1 MRLHSLSLTGVGPF
15 RSRQVIDFDA
25 VSASGLFLIEGPTG
39 AGKTTIID
47 GIVFALYG
55 SLSGAES
62 DASRMRSHLCDPDER
77 TEVTLDFSIGGVRHT
92 ITRNPSYERRKA
104 RGEGTTL
111 ERAAQTLRVHDDAI
125 PDMREAKEIGVY
137 LQQRI
142 GLTADQFRR
151 LVVLPQGEF
160 DTLLRAKPRE
170 RYDTVAG
177 LIDDGVLQRVQQ
189 DLKERADE
197 AQRLRADV
205 ETEVERILDVM
216 RERAA
221 EVAEVSEGPAP
232 DDAALEEFAPDVAL
246 ADIARRAAEAARA
259 AELSGAALQ
268 TLQAEEHD
276 ARAKAEAAHAA
287 GAARAALEQASAAA
301 GPQMAALGD
310 EGLRSLILDLVA
322 QRTRLEPLA
331 EWEGQADA
339 RARESARRHAHADD
353 LAQRIE
359 SARAE
364 AATLPERQ
372 REVDAELARARA
384 LSGTAQTQA
393 TELERLEALEV
404 ALGER
409 ATTASAIETT
419 RATVTHAADE
429 LQAARDAL
437 QVARDMHHQLARA
450 QLDQRAAHLASLL
463 VEGDHCPVCGST
475 EHPRP
480 AHDTGAAL
488 VSDDDVS
495 RAHEASAAAEQRE
508 REAAA
513 DLELLRSSL
522 ATLEQQL
529 AVIDARLDGATHE
542 SMAASLT
549 EARSALQEAQ
559 SAEARVPGLVDQL
572 ESLTAQATASTALI
586 ESLVAQEAAARAEA
600 RAHDDAIA
608 EETDRHRAAV
618 GDEGTATA
626 ALAALT
632 IRLDAAET
640 LQRARHAA
648 AGHSVDVD
656 PGAADAALVEAVNS
670 RTRAETAHAHA
681 DAWRLRLADTH
692 AVLTNQSLAL
702 TAARERLETVGRG
715 TEAVIRLGELVTA
728 RSPANRRNLTLQ
740 AYAVQ
745 RRFESVLEAASTHL
759 ERMSSGKFSFVIDEE
774 AAGRA
779 QAGLGIDILDTW
791 TGQRRDPESLSG
803 GETFYASLSLALGLA
818 DIVREES
825 GGISLDTLFVDEGFG
840 SLDADT
846 LSVVLDQLDALRSR
860 GRVVGVISHVSEMKE
875 WVHDRIVVTPG
886 PPGAGSTISQPG

>member
-15 RSRQVIDFDA
+15 RGRQVIDFDA

-170 RYDTVAG
+170 RYETVAG
-177 LIDDGVLQRVQQ
+177 LIDDGFLQRVQE

-197 AQRLRADV
+197 AQRLRADAAAD
-205 ETEVERILDVM
+205 VERILGVM

-221 EVAEVSEGPAP
+221 EVIEVP
-232 DDAALEEFAPDVAL
+232 DDFDPDAAL
-246 ADIARRAAEAARA
+246 ADIGQRAADAARA
-259 AELSGAALQ
+259 AEQTSTTLQ
-268 TLQAEEHD
+268 ARQAEEHG
-276 ARAKAEAAHAA
+276 ARAKAEAARAA
-287 GAARAALEQASAAA
+287 SAARAAVDQAVLAA
-301 GPQMAALGD
+301 GPEVAALDD
-310 EGLRSLILDLVA
+310 EGLRSLTLELVA

-331 EWEGQADA
+331 AWEGQAEE
-339 RARESARRHAHADD
+339 RARESSRRHAHAVD

-359 SARAE
+359 AARAE
-364 AATLPERQ
+364 AAALPERQ
-372 REVDAELARARA
+372 REAEAELARTRTTADTVPARA
-384 LSGTAQTQA
+384 A
-393 TELERLEALEV
+393 EVERIAALEV
-404 ALGER
+404 ALAER
-409 ATTASAIETT
+409 ASAAQAVETT
-419 RATVTHAADE
+419 RASVMNVADA

-437 QVARDMHHQLARA
+437 QAARTAQHDLARA

-463 VEGDHCPVCGST
+463 VEGGECPVCGST
-475 EHPRP
+475 DHPSP
-480 AHDTGAAL
+480 AHDSSAAL
-488 VSDDDVS
+488 VSDADVA
-495 RAHEASAAAEQRE
+495 RAQESAADAEQRE
-508 REAAA
+508 KEAAA
-513 DLELLRSSL
+513 ALDTARSSL
-522 ATLEQQL
+522 AALEQQL
-529 AVIDARLDGATHE
+529 AVIDTRVDGATAE
-542 SMAASLT
+542 SVAASLS
-549 EARSALQEAQ
+549 EALEALQEARA
-559 SAEARVPGLVDQL
+559 AEARVAGLVDLL
-572 ESLTAQATASTALI
+572 ETLNAQSAASVALI
-586 ESLVAQEAAARAEA
+586 EGLVAEEAAARAEA
-600 RAHDDAIA
+600 RAYDDAVA
-608 EETDRHRAAV
+608 EETARHRAGV
-618 GDEGTATA
+618 GEAGTATA
-626 ALAALT
+626 ALAALAR
-632 IRLDAAET
+632 RLDAAEA
-640 LQRARHAA
+640 LQRARNAA
-648 AGHSVDVD
+648 AGQPVDTD
-656 PGAADAALVEAVNS
+656 PAVAEAALAEAVT
-670 RTRAETAHAHA
+670 TREQAEAAHAQA
-681 DAWRLRLADTH
+681 DAWRLGLAH
-692 AVLTNQSLAL
+692 AHAALTAQSLELA
-702 TAARERLETVGRG
+702 AARERLEAVGET
-715 TEAVIRLGELVTA
+715 TEAAVRLGALVTA
-728 RSPANRRNLTLQ
+728 RSTANRRNLTLQ

-745 RRFESVLEAASTHL
+745 RRFQSVLEAASVHL
-759 ERMSSGKFSFVIDEE
+759 ERMSSGKFSFVIDEQ

-779 QAGLGIDILDTW
+779 QAGLGIDILDAW
-791 TGQRRDPESLSG
+791 TGQTRDPESLSG

-860 GRVVGVISHVSEMKE
+860 GRVVGVISHVAEMKE

-886 PPGAGSTISQPG
+886 PPGMGSTIAQPG